1 MSPSNFNCYKVLE
14 LDKETATINDIK
26 RAYRKLALKHHP
38 DKQPLNA
45 TEEEKQKANE
55 IFQDMGKAYAV
66 LSDPKRKERYDK
78 TGSMDESEFEGEK
91 NWTDYFKELWNGVVS
106 DETIEAQ
113 IKNYQGSE
121 EEKSDVLNA
130 YKRYQGNMTKML
142 TVIECSTAED
152 GIRFEKMIKEAIDQ
166 GKIPLLKSFKKST
179 TPEAHQK
186 RIAVEHKQREEFEK
200 TEGRQSMNSLIE
212 SIQNKATE
220 RQGRLDSIIKS
231 IEQKQGNKSRK
242 KRSNMSMDPGLP
254 SEEEFAKLQEK
265 LFKRS
270 KNKEAYLLATNTPTS
285 TLKSLSEN
293 PPEFY
298 SPEFYPNGTF
308 LQLPAGTMHYW
319 MFGNKKGSR
328 VVLIHGISTGS
339 SCYDKLARELAESGH
354 HVLVYDLYGRGY
366 SDAPHTFYDESL
378 YTSQL
383 ALLLHK
389 VGWEKASVVGVSL
402 GGGIATS
409 FTAFYPEMVD
419 KLVLIAPT
427 GFMEPEDMPFI
438 SKVVR
443 LPIISHFLINQPL
456 AKPLTIMCV
465 KRFSKSARFANA
477 DMEEGAAEI
486 AQRIA
491 KIALYQFAHHPGFF
505 KAFLRTVIDFPFTG
519 LKERFQRVGQL
530 KENGSTLVVWGDQDK
545 TVPFKHHVQLQ
556 LLLPNAKLSVF
567 KNHGHDVL
575 ITSWKSVN
583 SEIKSFLA

>member
-1 MSPSNFNCYKVLE
+1 
-14 LDKETATINDIK
+14 
-26 RAYRKLALKHHP
+26 
-38 DKQPLNA
+38 
-45 TEEEKQKANE
+45 
-55 IFQDMGKAYAV
+55 
-66 LSDPKRKERYDK
+66 
-78 TGSMDESEFEGEK
+78 
-91 NWTDYFKELWNGVVS
+91 
-106 DETIEAQ
+106 
-113 IKNYQGSE
+113 
-121 EEKSDVLNA
+121 
-130 YKRYQGNMTKML
+130 
-142 TVIECSTAED
+142 
-152 GIRFEKMIKEAIDQ
+152 
-166 GKIPLLKSFKKST
+166 
-179 TPEAHQK
+179 
-186 RIAVEHKQREEFEK
+186 
-200 TEGRQSMNSLIE
+200 
-212 SIQNKATE
+212 
-220 RQGRLDSIIKS
+220 
-231 IEQKQGNKSRK
+231 
-242 KRSNMSMDPGLP
+242 
-254 SEEEFAKLQEK
+254 
-265 LFKRS
+265 
-270 KNKEAYLLATNTPTS
+270 
-285 TLKSLSEN
+285 
-293 PPEFY
+293 
-298 SPEFYPNGTF
+298 
-308 LQLPAGTMHYW
+308 
-319 MFGNKKGSR
+319 
-328 VVLIHGISTGS
+328 
-339 SCYDKLARELAESGH
+339 
-354 HVLVYDLYGRGY
+354 
-366 SDAPHTFYDESL
+366 L

-456 AKPLTIMCV
+456 AKPLIIMYV

-491 KIALYQFAHHPGFF
+491 KIALYQFANHPGFF

-545 TVPFKHHVQLQ
+545 VNYLFWIYCFMVLNRFSILQTVPFKNHVQLQ

>member
-1 MSPSNFNCYKVLE
+1 
-14 LDKETATINDIK
+14 
-26 RAYRKLALKHHP
+26 
-38 DKQPLNA
+38 
-45 TEEEKQKANE
+45 
-55 IFQDMGKAYAV
+55 
-66 LSDPKRKERYDK
+66 
-78 TGSMDESEFEGEK
+78 
-91 NWTDYFKELWNGVVS
+91 
-106 DETIEAQ
+106 
-113 IKNYQGSE
+113 
-121 EEKSDVLNA
+121 
-130 YKRYQGNMTKML
+130 
-142 TVIECSTAED
+142 
-152 GIRFEKMIKEAIDQ
+152 MIKEAIDQ

-242 KRSNMSMDPGLP
+242 KRSNMSMDPDLP

-270 KNKEAYLLATNTPTS
+270 KNKEALTNNVVPSLMFLKVLKWIFIGLITSYLLATNTPTS

-319 MFGNKKGSR
+319 MFGNKNGSR
-328 VVLIHGISTGS
+328 VVLVHGISTGS

-427 GFMEPEDMPFI
+427 GFMEPEDMPLI

-456 AKPLTIMCV
+456 AKPLIIMYV

-491 KIALYQFAHHPGFF
+491 KIALYQFANHPGFF

-545 TVPFKHHVQLQ
+545 TVPFKNHVQLQ

-583 SEIKSFLA
+583 REIKSFLA